1 MSTER
6 IVKNRVEV
14 KTKNDDGEDVV
25 YYATRPT
32 QKQLSEA
39 QVVAAKVL
47 KKGMRDPDM
56 LMRHQL
62 HEYLIKQGLWTEEQE
77 KTVNELNTQLTEEL
91 TKLKAGG
98 IKLSEAKDLAISI
111 RAKRQLKML
120 IEFQKMNMDEFTLE
134 AMAENA
140 RFDYLVSATSKTE
153 VGANVFSSLDDYKE
167 KSDKEYASALA
178 SALASMIHR
187 VDPDWESKLPENQFL
202 KKHKFVDDDLR
213 LVNKDGHY
221 ITSDGK
227 RIDSDFNYV
236 DDDGNVLDQNG
247 KKIDPKDGLPVV
259 EEQPFLD
266 DDGNPI
272 LD

>member
-1 MSTER
+1 MSS
-6 IVKNRVEV
+6 IKNRVEV
-14 KTKNDDGEDVV
+14 KTKNEDGEDIV
-25 YYATRPT
+25 YYSQRPT

-39 QVVAAKVL
+39 QIVAAKVL
-47 KKGMRDPDM
+47 KKGMKDPDT

-62 HEYLIKQGLWTEEQE
+62 HEYLVKQGLWTEEQE
-77 KTVNELNTQLTEEL
+77 KTVNDLNTQLVEEL

-98 IKLSEAKDLAISI
+98 IKLSEAKDLAIGI

-140 RFDYLVSATSKTE
+140 RFDYLVSATSKKE
-153 VGANVFSSLDDYKE
+153 DGSNVFSSYDDYKE
-167 KSDKEYASALA
+167 KSDKDYASALA
-178 SALASMIHR
+178 AGLASMIHR

-202 KKHKFVDDDLR
+202 KKHKFVDNDLK

-221 ITSDGK
+221 VTSDGK
-227 RIDSDFNYV
+227 RIDKDFNYV
-236 DDDGNVLDQNG
+236 DDNGNLLDQNG
-247 KKIDPKDGLPVV
+247 NKIDPKDGLPLV
-259 EEQPFLD
+259 EEKPFLD

-272 LD
+272 LDVE